1 MRGHHGLAIRISTR
15 ANNNS
20 TRVLLS
26 ENSTW
31 YRDKELDSVSVSVEG
46 ELGLGHPAVRDE
58 APWCD
63 PLLLVGVDAHLE
75 HYVFNLNL
83 NTT

>member
-1 MRGHHGLAIRISTR
+1 MRTA
-15 ANNNS
+15 
-20 TRVLLS
+20 
-26 ENSTW
+26 TW

-75 HYVFNLNL
+75 HDVINLMNL
-83 NTT
+83 NTA

>member
-1 MRGHHGLAIRISTR
+1 MH
-15 ANNNS
+15 
-20 TRVLLS
+20 LS

-63 PLLLVGVDAHLE
+63 PLLLVRVDAHLE
-75 HYVFNLNL
+75 HDVVNLNL
-83 NTT
+83 NKT

>member
-1 MRGHHGLAIRISTR
+1 MRTA
-15 ANNNS
+15 
-20 TRVLLS
+20 
-26 ENSTW
+26 TW

-46 ELGLGHPAVRDE
+46 ELRLSHPAVGDE

-75 HYVFNLNL
+75 QDLVNLNL